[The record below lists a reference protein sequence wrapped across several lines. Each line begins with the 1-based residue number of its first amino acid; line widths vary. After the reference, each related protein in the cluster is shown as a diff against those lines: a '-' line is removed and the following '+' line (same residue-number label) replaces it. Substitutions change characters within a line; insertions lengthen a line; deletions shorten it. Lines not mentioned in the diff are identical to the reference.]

1 MSLLINQNFFFRNWC
16 PKCVRNVSENYPKT
30 VRIKLNSNKSNN
42 SQLIN
47 STMNSEQADDEQR
60 VIAYEAR
67 QEKLR
72 IYTQQVNEYFTT
84 NLFHI
89 GTHYNGYEMADAMV
103 YNDDLVKVCHILK
116 IVGKEIVG
124 VEQLP
129 EDRLYNP
136 DVWIEY
142 YQTEEIHL
150 KACEILNE
158 MLGKY
163 FPMRIIPGE
172 GEDEYTIDKG
182 PEKLIYVGNYE
193 DLFAASV
200 TVFYVRN
207 RNMIGSSRIVTSY
220 N

>member
-1 MSLLINQNFFFRNWC
+1 
-16 PKCVRNVSENYPKT
+16 
-30 VRIKLNSNKSNN
+30 
-42 SQLIN
+42 
-47 STMNSEQADDEQR
+47 MNSEQADDEQR